1 MFRERPLMWGGAGCV
16 PPNEADTE
24 KSSRAP
30 AVTRRAALL
39 AAASA
44 ATFWETAQKASIAL
58 AAAIP

>member
-1 MFRERPLMWGGAGCV
+1 MWGGAGCV
-16 PPNEADTE
+16 PADKADIEEA
-24 KSSRAP
+24 SRAP

-58 AAAIP
+58 AAATP